1 MSLSIIKEEEL
12 SDQEENFINSQSFD
26 PLASSKIS
34 NEIENGGFPEA
45 VSITDIKDIKLQEE
59 YLPKSCNIMFYS
71 NSIILNSKKI
81 IFNRRRLHIELE

>member
-1 MSLSIIKEEEL
+1 MGLVSTKLVSGILYCRTLIITQPSNKTLSLSIIKEEEL

-34 NEIENGGFPEA
+34 NEIEIGGFPES

-59 YLPKSCNIMFYS
+59 Y
-71 NSIILNSKKI
+71 
-81 IFNRRRLHIELE
+81 